1 MIGPGF
7 AEAVIGEMFKRIL
20 PWLIA
25 VVLILFGAGVAV
37 GWLI

>member
-7 AEAVIGEMFKRIL
+7 AEAVIGEMLRRVL

-25 VVLILFGAGVAV
+25 IVLVLFGAGVLV
-37 GWLI
+37 GWLL